1 MNGIDAENYAEL
13 YKGELLENVI
23 PFWERHSID
32 TEHGGYFTC
41 LDRQGKVYDTDKFVW
56 LQARQVWTFSMLY
69 NRHEKKAQWLDIAT
83 CGANFLSRHGM
94 DEAGN
99 WYFAL
104 NCQGEPLVQ
113 PYNIFS
119 DCFAAM
125 AFSQYGLAGGDQN
138 AKDIALQTYRNILRR
153 KDNPKGKYS
162 KVVAETRPL
171 KSLDL
176 SMILANLSLEM
187 EESLEDE
194 ELNAVLELCLNE
206 VMTLFL
212 DQKLSLVFENVLA
225 NGSHPDCFEGRLI
238 NPGHG
243 IEAMWFI
250 IEIARRRNDQDL
262 INKAVD
268 VVINTLDFA
277 WDKEYGGIFYFLDA
291 YDKPP
296 LQLEWDQKLW
306 WVHLEALVALVMGY
320 CSTGRDECRQW
331 YERIHEYVWTHFPD
345 PDYGEWFGYLNRRGQ
360 RLLELKGGKWKGCFH
375 LPRALYLCYQEF
387 SRASRG
393 RKQKDLTGKDT

>member
-1 MNGIDAENYAEL
+1 MNAERYAEL
-13 YKGELLENVI
+13 HKRELLENVI
-23 PFWERHSID
+23 PFWQRHSID
-32 TEHGGYFTC
+32 AKHGGYFTC
-41 LDRQGKVYDTDKFVW
+41 LDRQGGVYDTDKFVW

-69 NRHEKKAQWLDIAT
+69 NRHEKRTQWLDIAT
-83 CGANFLSRHGM
+83 CGADFLARNGM

-104 NCQGEPLVQ
+104 NRQGEPLVQ
-113 PYNIFS
+113 PYSIFS

-125 AFSQYGLAGGDQN
+125 AFSQYGLASGDQN

-162 KVVAETRPL
+162 KAVAETRPL

-176 SMILANLSLEM
+176 SMILASLSLEM
-187 EESLEDE
+187 EELLEDK
-194 ELNAVLELCLNE
+194 ELNAILELC
-206 VMTLFL
+206 VSDVTTLFL
-212 DQKLSLVFENVLA
+212 DQKLGLVFEKVSPD
-225 NGSHPDCFEGRLI
+225 GSHPDCFEGRLI

-250 IEIARRRNDQDL
+250 MEIACRRNDQDL

-268 VVINTLDFA
+268 VVLNTLDFA

-291 YDKPP
+291 RDRPP

-320 CSTGRDECRQW
+320 YATGRDECWQW
-331 YERIHEYVWTHFPD
+331 HEKIHEYVWNHFRD
-345 PDYGEWFGYLNRRGQ
+345 PDYGEWFGYLNRQGQ

-375 LPRALYLCYQEF
+375 LPRALYLCHHKF
-387 SRASRG
+387 SQAS
-393 RKQKDLTGKDT
+393 